1 MSLAIT
7 LHVLAAVVW
16 VGGMFFAHQVLR
28 PIVATQ
34 LEPPARLR
42 LWTGVFNRFFLWVW
56 LAVVLLPL
64 SGYWAIFA
72 VLGGMGSVGLRVH
85 IMSGIGLLMIA
96 LYLFLYFV
104 PFQRLKAAVAA
115 EEWPTG
121 AAQLNTIRRIV
132 GTNLILGLVAVVV
145 AAGGRYFY

>member
-56 LAVVLLPL
+56 LAVALLPL
-64 SGYWAIFA
+64 TGYWVIFA
-72 VLGGMGSVGLRVH
+72 VLGGMGSVGLHVH

-115 EEWPTG
+115 EEWRTG